1 MRGKWT
7 FLPLLLCLALLAG
20 CTGTPGA
27 AGTDAP
33 APAATETAG
42 PVSASPD
49 PTAEPAPALSD
60 REPPL
65 TDYEQSQ
72 PAPEFLT
79 AEQQDLYRRASRVY
93 THLFGGM
100 TNEVEYSDTFPLG
113 TCPNGPA
120 ETFQDGE
127 YTYVYSRGRYRNWAD
142 FEALVSGVFTE
153 AFFDGKNDAGGGYPI
168 FREKDGRLCFLDLG
182 RGTGDCRNFHFPD
195 TFELLYQSEDEISF
209 YVVGSY
215 SLMYPREGE
224 STAERDA
231 RVAAGYEYQSRFPIR
246 MVRTEDGW
254 RFDQFYDTSAD
265 ALGYQ
270 VRSYFDGRAM
280 ITVLG
285 LDIMGR
291 PLDTLP
297 GDLQDTLRPAG
308 EEHLLETR
316 PSMASPWVI
325 TTYTAPGLEVETLR
339 LDWEHPGDWQSGLI
353 DGRKL
358 YDSFMEYAEEQGGPD
373 REYVCGL
380 RLTDD
385 TYATVPSLRV
395 GDTPERAAELGYPE
409 ADDDG
414 NITAMAMLNW
424 GTFYVEDGVITEIYL
439 SDGWRSWGNLVW

>member
-42 PVSASPD
+42 PVL

-65 TDYEQSQ
+65 TDYEQAR
-72 PAPEFLT
+72 PAPEFLDE
-79 AEQQDLYRRASRVY
+79 EQQDLYRRAGSVY

-113 TCPNGPA
+113 TYPNGPA
-120 ETFQDGE
+120 ETFEDGE

-231 RVAAGYEYQSRFPIR
+231 R
-246 MVRTEDGW
+246 
-254 RFDQFYDTSAD
+254 
-265 ALGYQ
+265 
-270 VRSYFDGRAM
+270 
-280 ITVLG
+280 
-285 LDIMGR
+285 
-291 PLDTLP
+291 
-297 GDLQDTLRPAG
+297 
-308 EEHLLETR
+308 
-316 PSMASPWVI
+316 
-325 TTYTAPGLEVETLR
+325 
-339 LDWEHPGDWQSGLI
+339 
-353 DGRKL
+353 
-358 YDSFMEYAEEQGGPD
+358 
-373 REYVCGL
+373 
-380 RLTDD
+380 
-385 TYATVPSLRV
+385 
-395 GDTPERAAELGYPE
+395 AAELGYPST
-409 ADDDG
+409 DDDG
-414 NITAMAMLNW
+414 NITITAMLNW